1 MLTCCGQG
9 ESASYGAV
17 VLDDCNFNDCVNL
30 SEFDNARTLSF
41 RPPDGE
47 FVVLNYRITGEFRA
61 PFRVFPNIE
70 ETSATVIELSC
81 HVRAEIPE
89 NHFGANVT
97 VEIPLPRITAA
108 ASANIISSP
117 GAVGVRYEYIA
128 HDQKLLWHFKK
139 FPGGSEQTLK
149 VKITLSAPCT
159 SQTRREI
166 GPISMNFEIPMY
178 NVSNL
183 QVRYLRIAEA
193 IPGYTPYRWVR

>member
-1 MLTCCGQG
+1 M
-9 ESASYGAV
+9 
-17 VLDDCNFNDCVNL
+17 DDCNFNDCVNL
-30 SEFDNARTLSF
+30 TEFDNARTLSF
-41 RPPDGE
+41 HPPDGE
-47 FVVLNYRITGEFRA
+47 FVVLNYRMTSEFRP
-61 PFRVFPNIE
+61 PFRLFPTIE
-70 ETSATVIELSC
+70 ETSATVIEISC

-97 VEIPLPRITAA
+97 IEIPLPRSTAA
-108 ASANIISSP
+108 ASSNVISSP
-117 GAVGVRYEYIA
+117 GALGARAEYVSQDRKIIW
-128 HDQKLLWHFKK
+128 QLKK

-149 VKITLSAPCT
+149 SKITLSSPCT
-159 SQTRREI
+159 SQTRKEI